1 MTVRKILDTI
11 TDTELTVNEVTRK
24 ELLDLVRDYQESIRF
39 SEELYAMKSPYAT
52 DPDLY
57 IFIEYTDGS
66 TYCRSLGEEEGRFKK
81 INIKYAD
88 LNDGYEYYI
97 YGKYVMNEDTNFI
110 PQVVYDD

>member
-24 ELLDLVRDYQESIRF
+24 ELLDLVRDYQESIKF
-39 SEELYAMKSPYAT
+39 SEELYALKSPYAA

-57 IFIEYTDGS
+57 IFIEYADGS

-88 LNDGYEYYI
+88 LNDGYEYYV
-97 YGKYVMNEDTNFI
+97 YGKYVINEDTNFI